1 MKNQLWIIALALTA
15 SMGLSG
21 CGALDM
27 SGLGAEQKFQCAAP
41 EGVPCMSVTGINV
54 NATRGTLPS
63 MKRTAED
70 EARAVAAKSD
80 EPVSLFGDAGGKQG
94 NAKTEGKIAQYGQAR
109 PPGTISPSEME
120 APYSGA
126 PIRSAPKYLRI
137 WIAPI
142 EDSDSDLQDQR
153 YMYVT
158 VHTGRWLIE
167 ANQSNLVRQYKPV
180 FQLGKQ
186 AEKQEAGEGDEE
198 AKPKVQLPAGNQRMP
213 GNAVSQQRTTGGE

>member
-1 MKNQLWIIALALTA
+1 MSKQSTIYA
-15 SMGLSG
+15 SMLAASIGLSG

-27 SGLGAEQKFQCAAP
+27 SGLGADKSFQCAAP
-41 EGVPCMSVTGINV
+41 EGVPCMSVTGINT

-70 EARAVAAKSD
+70 EARVSTVKSD
-80 EPVSLFGDAGGKQG
+80 DMPSLFGDGAKSGAGKG
-94 NAKTEGKIAQYGQAR
+94 EGKLAHYGQAR
-109 PPGTISPSEME
+109 APGSLSPSEME
-120 APYSGA
+120 APYSGS
-126 PIRSAPKYLRI
+126 PIRTAPKILRI

-142 EDSDSDLQDQR
+142 EDSDADLQDQR

-158 VHTGRWLIE
+158 VNTGRWLIE

-186 AEKQEAGEGDEE
+186 ADKQEASDGDEE
-198 AKPKVQLPAGNQRMP
+198 PKQKGPLPAGTQRLP
-213 GNAVSQQRTTGGE
+213 GGAVSTQRSAGGE